1 MRLSKELYNDRYTII
16 LSNNLQIE
24 RRNTSLP
31 ELHCPSVKQKTGL
44 NADTIFP
51 GINIISVTSLIDF

>member
-1 MRLSKELYNDRYTII
+1 MIDNTSI